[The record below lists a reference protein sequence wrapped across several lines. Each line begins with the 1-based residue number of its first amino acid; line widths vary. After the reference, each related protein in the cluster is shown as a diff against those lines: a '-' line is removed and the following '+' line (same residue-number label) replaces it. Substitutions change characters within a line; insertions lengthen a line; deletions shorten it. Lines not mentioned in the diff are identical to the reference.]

1 MTNIEKIKKY
11 LKSIKTK
18 KQDGKLEV
26 KISVMAYDDH
36 RCGEKIRVE
45 LRDVVGLLTEKN
57 IKHGKCVQAGNIQNK
72 RRNIS
77 TWVFKDIVPAVS
89 ETKTTNRRRNSRKS
103 KKNLDNFK
111 KDVIIKEETNNNE

>member
-18 KQDGKLEV
+18 KQNGKLEV
-26 KISVMAYDDH
+26 KISVMKYDDY

-45 LRDVVGLLTEKN
+45 LRDVLCLLSEKN
-57 IKHGKCVQAGNIQNK
+57 VKHGKCIQNGNIQNK
-72 RRNIS
+72 RRNTF
-77 TWVFKDIVPAVS
+77 TWVFKDIIPDIS
-89 ETKTTNRRRNSRKS
+89 ETKITNRRRNSRKS
-103 KKNLDNFK
+103 KKNLDNSK